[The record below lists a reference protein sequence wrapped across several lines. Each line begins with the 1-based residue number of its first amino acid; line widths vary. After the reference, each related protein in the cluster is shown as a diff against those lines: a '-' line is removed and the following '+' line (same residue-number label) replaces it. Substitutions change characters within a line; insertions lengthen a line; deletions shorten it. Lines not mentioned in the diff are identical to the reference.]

1 MLVHED
7 DAEWQDIG
15 RTDAD
20 EDIDDADADTD
31 DEGESDFRRKQLGAA
46 AGGEELGCS
55 LYELPAGERA
65 WPYHYHLRNEE
76 ALYVL
81 SGSGTLRVDGERH
94 DLSSGTYVAFPTGA
108 ESAHRVVNDSDER
121 LRYLVV
127 STMDDPDVVG
137 YPDADAL
144 GVYAGSPPGGDEDQR
159 VLSGF
164 FRESDRLDFWEDVA
178 GE

>member
-1 MLVHED
+1 MFATED
-7 DAEWQDIG
+7 ELDWEDIG
-15 RTDAD
+15 PG
-20 EDIDDADADTD
+20 DT
-31 DEGESDFRRKQLGAA
+31 GFRRKQLGRV

-81 SGSGTLRVDGERH
+81 SGTGTLRLPEGRR
-94 DLSSGTYVAFPTGA
+94 DLAPGTYVALPAGE
-108 ESAHRVVNDSDER
+108 ESAHRVVNDADDT

-127 STMDDPDVVG
+127 STMDEPDVVG

-144 GVYAGSPPGGDEDQR
+144 GVYAGTPPGGDKDER

-164 FRESDRLDFWEDVA
+164 FHEDDRLDFWTAIGDME
-178 GE
+178 

>member
-1 MLVHED
+1 MPISESAV
-7 DAEWQDIG
+7 EWSTIG
-15 RTDAD
+15 PD
-20 EDIDDADADTD
+20 ET
-31 DEGESDFRRKQLGAA
+31 GFRRKQLGKA

-65 WPYHYHLRNEE
+65 WPYHYHTKNEE

-81 SGSGTLRVDGERH
+81 AGSGTLRVNDEHH
-94 DLSSGTYVAFPTGA
+94 DLSSGSYVTFPTGA
-108 ESAHRVVNDSDER
+108 ESAHRIVNDGSDV
-121 LRYLVV
+121 LRYLVM
-127 STMDDPDVVG
+127 STMDEPDVVG

-144 GVYAGSPPGGDEDQR
+144 GIYAGTPPGGDENER

-178 GE
+178 DTE